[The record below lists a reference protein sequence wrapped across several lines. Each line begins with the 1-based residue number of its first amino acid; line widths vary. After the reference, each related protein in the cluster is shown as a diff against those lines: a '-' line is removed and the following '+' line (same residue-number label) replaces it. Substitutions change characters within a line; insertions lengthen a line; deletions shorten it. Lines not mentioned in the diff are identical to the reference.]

1 MPNDRKAARSGTR
14 PGAKQGTKRA
24 ANHVASP
31 NPSLEKELKTFL
43 AQHPDTRYMEL
54 MVADINGML
63 RGKRAP
69 LQDLPKAFKNGVNF
83 CAATVSLDTLGA
95 TFDTIPF
102 GSEDGDPDVRARIV
116 PGSLAPV
123 PWAKVPTGQAMLEL
137 SELDGTSYY
146 LDAREVL
153 KRALQPLKE
162 LGLKPVMATELEF
175 YLVEHDGQNFHPRYP
190 RMPGSNLPQKGAQYA
205 VFEDLTEVDDF
216 LATVHHYCEIQNV
229 PAGAALSEFSAGQF
243 EINLQHIDDPLRAC
257 EHALLLKRIVKA
269 AARENGMSATFM
281 AKPFQGIPGSGLHI
295 HVSLLDE
302 DGNNVFA
309 GESVD
314 GPFSDTLRHAIGGL
328 AQLMPQSMALF
339 APNANSYKRFQRGVF
354 APVDANWGV
363 NHRAV
368 SLRIPLSSA
377 VNTRVEHRVSGA
389 DANPYLVT
397 AALMAGLHYGI
408 THKCHPGKM
417 VKPRE
422 VIEEQVNLPVRW
434 PRAIDKFAAGA
445 ILPDYLGERFCQV
458 FVACRREEEERFHA
472 EISNSDYEWYLRA
485 G

>member
-1 MPNDRKAARSGTR
+1 MAEE
-14 PGAKQGTKRA
+14 
-24 ANHVASP
+24 
-31 NPSLEKELKTFL
+31 SLDQELKDYL

-54 MVADINGML
+54 LVADVNGML

-69 LQDLPKAFKNGVNF
+69 LQDLHKAFTNGVNF
-83 CAATVSLDTLGA
+83 CAATVLLDSLGA
-95 TFDTIPF
+95 TYDTMPF
-102 GSEDGDPDVRARIV
+102 GGEDGDPDVRARIV
-116 PGSLAPV
+116 PGTVAPV
-123 PWAKVPTGQAMLEL
+123 PWASVPTGQAILEL
-137 SELDGTSYY
+137 SELEGTSYY

-153 KRALQPLKE
+153 KRALQPLRD
-162 LGLKPVMATELEF
+162 LGLRPVMATELEF
-175 YLVEHDGQNFHPRYP
+175 YLVEHDGEKFHPRYP
-190 RMPGSNLPQKGAQYA
+190 LMPGSDLPQRGPQYA
-205 VFEDLTEVDDF
+205 MFDDLTEVDEF
-216 LATVHHYCEIQNV
+216 LATVDRYCEIQNV
-229 PAGAALSEFSAGQF
+229 PAGAALSEFSPGQF
-243 EINLQHIDDPLRAC
+243 EINLQHVDDPLRAC
-257 EHALLLKRIVKA
+257 EHALLLKRIVRA
-269 AARENGMSATFM
+269 AARENGMAATFM

-302 DGNNVFA
+302 AGNNVFA

-314 GPFSDTLRHAIGGL
+314 GPFSDTLRYAIGGL

-368 SLRIPLSSA
+368 SLRIPLSGA
-377 VNTRVEHRVSGA
+377 KNTRVEHRVSGA

-408 THKCHPGKM
+408 TNKSHPGKM

-422 VIEEQVNLPVRW
+422 RIEEQINLPVRW
-434 PRAIDKFAAGA
+434 PRALDKFAAGA
-445 ILPDYLGERFCQV
+445 ILPEYLGERFCEI

-472 EISNSDYEWYLRA
+472 EVTNSDYDWYLR
-485 G
+485 GG

>member
-1 MPNDRKAARSGTR
+1 MAD
-14 PGAKQGTKRA
+14 
-24 ANHVASP
+24 AS
-31 NPSLEKELKTFL
+31 LDQELKDYL

-54 MVADINGML
+54 LVADINGML

-69 LQDLPKAFKNGVNF
+69 LADLPKAFKNGVNF

-116 PGSLAPV
+116 PGTLSPV
-123 PWAKVPTGQAMLEL
+123 PWAAMPTGQAILEL

-153 KRALQPLKE
+153 KRALQPLTD

-175 YLVEHDGQNFHPRYP
+175 YLVEHDGEKFHPRFP
-190 RMPGSNLPQKGAQYA
+190 LMPGSDLPQKGPQYA
-205 VFEDLTEVDDF
+205 MFDDLTEVDDF
-216 LATVHHYCEIQNV
+216 LAMVDRYCEIQNV
-229 PAGAALSEFSAGQF
+229 PAGAALSEFSPGQF
-243 EINLQHIDDPLRAC
+243 EINLQHVDDPLRAC
-257 EHALLLKRIVKA
+257 EHALLLKRIIRA
-269 AARENGMSATFM
+269 AARENDMAATFM

-295 HVSLLDE
+295 HISLLDE
-302 DGNNVFA
+302 AGKNVFS
-309 GESVD
+309 GESSD

-328 AQLMPQSMALF
+328 AKLMPQSMALF

-368 SLRIPLSSA
+368 SLRIPLSGA
-377 VNTRVEHRVSGA
+377 DNRRVEHRVSGA

-408 THKCHPGKM
+408 TQKCDPGKM

-434 PRAIDKFAAGA
+434 PLALDQFAAGE
-445 ILPDYLGERFCQV
+445 ILPQYLGSRFCEI
-458 FVACRREEEERFHA
+458 FAACRREEEERFHA
-472 EISNSDYEWYLRA
+472 EVTNSDYDWYLR
-485 G
+485 GG